1 MRRAGPRG
9 NQPAPPGSRHRR
21 QTAHNVVVAGRRTN
35 LGLLVLLSWALASGF
50 LAFAIGEGWDRWVV
64 VAHGAV
70 GLGILVLAPWKSVIV
85 RRGLRRHRPGSSW
98 SVAFSILVAV
108 ALATGIGHATGLLR
122 SIGPVTAMQVHVAA
136 ALGSVPFALWHL
148 AARPVRPRRTDLGR
162 RSLLRAGALS
172 AGSLA
177 AFGGLAGAIRGAGLP
192 GRSARFTGSYRAD
205 PRDIPVT
212 QWLTDSIPTV
222 GVGSWR
228 LRLVAQGQE
237 VEQLSLADLEPLTE
251 PVRATLDCTGG
262 WFADQLWDGVR
273 LDRLLA
279 RAGIGDGR
287 SVRAAS
293 ITGYDRR
300 FPVADAG
307 RLWLATRA
315 GDEPLS
321 PGHGAPARIVA
332 PGRRGFW
339 WVKWVTAIEVDDT
352 PWWWQPPFPLR

>member
-1 MRRAGPRG
+1 VAGGDGSPSEYAPG
-9 NQPAPPGSRHRR
+9 SSLGQPA
-21 QTAHNVVVAGRRTN
+21 AHNVDVAGRRTN

-50 LAFAIGEGWDRWVV
+50 LAFAVGQGWDRWVV
-64 VAHGAV
+64 VAHGAI

-85 RRGLRRHRPGSSW
+85 RRGLRRHRPGSGW
-98 SVAFSILVAV
+98 SVALSILVAL

-136 ALGSVPFALWHL
+136 ALATIPFAVWHL

-177 AFGGLAGAIRGAGLP
+177 AFGGLAGVVRVAGLP
-192 GRSARFTGSYRAD
+192 GRRARFTGSFRAD

-212 QWLTDSIPTV
+212 QWLTDSIPSLGT
-222 GVGSWR
+222 GSWR
-228 LRLVAQGQE
+228 LRLLSGGMDIE
-237 VEQLSLADLEPLTE
+237 RLSLADLEPLGE
-251 PVRATLDCTGG
+251 SVRATLDCTGG
-262 WFADQLWDGVR
+262 WFADQLWEGVR

-279 RAGIGDGR
+279 GTGITRGR
-287 SVRAAS
+287 SVRAVS

-300 FPVADAG
+300 FPLADSG

-315 GDEPLS
+315 GGQPLA

-339 WVKWVTAIEVDDT
+339 WVKWVTVIEVDDT

>member
-1 MRRAGPRG
+1 VAGGDGSPSEYAPGSSLR
-9 NQPAPPGSRHRR
+9 QPA
-21 QTAHNVVVAGRRTN
+21 AHNVAVAGRRTN
-35 LGLLVLLSWALASGF
+35 LGLLMLLSWALASGF
-50 LAFAIGEGWDRWVV
+50 LAFAIGQGWDRWVV

-70 GLGILVLAPWKSVIV
+70 GLGILVLAPWKSVVV
-85 RRGLRRHRPGSSW
+85 RRGLRRHRPGAGW
-98 SVAFSILVAV
+98 SVALSILVAV
-108 ALATGIGHATGLLR
+108 AILTGIGHATGLLR
-122 SIGPVTAMQVHVAA
+122 SIGPLTSMQIHVSA
-136 ALGSVPFALWHL
+136 ALASIPFAVWHL

-177 AFGGLAGAIRGAGLP
+177 AFGGLAGAVRLTGLP
-192 GRSARFTGSYRAD
+192 GRSARFTGSYSAH

-212 QWLTDSIPTV
+212 QWLTDSIPMV
-222 GVGSWR
+222 DSGSWR
-228 LRLVAQGQE
+228 LRLLAGGRE
-237 VEQLSLADLEPLTE
+237 VERLSLAELEPLTE

-262 WFADQLWDGVR
+262 WFADQLWEGVR

-287 SVRAAS
+287 SIRAVS

-315 GDEPLS
+315 GGEPLA
-321 PGHGAPARIVA
+321 PGHGAPARMVV

-339 WVKWVTAIEVDDT
+339 WVKWVTTIEVDHT